1 MAGLPPLRVAAASA
15 ETPISAKQA
24 RRNARAA
31 KRADREVRK
40 RGKAAAKKRREREIK
55 ERQWQS
61 RKLRED
67 NKSVATQRVQRMYN
81 DEYRPWVNG
90 GAAVAHPRLPHGPG
104 NIEMRT
110 ARGSDPE
117 TMLFTLLSKRAETT
131 HPALQGYTALRSTCD
146 VHKVNPIWHG
156 RSQMA
161 VTVPPVRVGPKWRH
175 SAAGLVRAYVKDS
188 AAEMRYQRWQRRQQ
202 RIAEED
208 YDPDDDSEN
217 SLSDS
222 LSDLGNDDD
231 EGNVDASSSASSTAP
246 TITTATLS
254 SATSTPIL
262 WHYARAPFTA
272 HSAFAQR
279 PPSHTSLRDA
289 CPVHLIT
296 PVVWGVDLTRI
307 PLPSPIQQ
315 PASAASMH
323 DSNHDHSHRDNDVHV
338 ELPPGPLE
346 CPVWYVPLSFFI

>member
-131 HPALQGYTALRSTCD
+131 HPALQGYTALRSTCRPGGKRR
-146 VHKVNPIWHG
+146 HH
-156 RSQMA
+156 A
-161 VTVPPVRVGPKWRH
+161 VRR
-175 SAAGLVRAYVKDS
+175 RRRRRRDDS
-188 AAEMRYQRWQRRQQ
+188 AGVEDRPVLGGRQRPSELLLGARQHCCLLRH
-202 RIAEED
+202 RIAIGG
-208 YDPDDDSEN
+208 PHK
-217 SLSDS
+217 
-222 LSDLGNDDD
+222 
-231 EGNVDASSSASSTAP
+231 NV
-246 TITTATLS
+246 LKEK
-254 SATSTPIL
+254 L
-262 WHYARAPFTA
+262 
-272 HSAFAQR
+272 
-279 PPSHTSLRDA
+279 LM
-289 CPVHLIT
+289 L
-296 PVVWGVDLTRI
+296 
-307 PLPSPIQQ
+307 
-315 PASAASMH
+315 
-323 DSNHDHSHRDNDVHV
+323 
-338 ELPPGPLE
+338 
-346 CPVWYVPLSFFI
+346 